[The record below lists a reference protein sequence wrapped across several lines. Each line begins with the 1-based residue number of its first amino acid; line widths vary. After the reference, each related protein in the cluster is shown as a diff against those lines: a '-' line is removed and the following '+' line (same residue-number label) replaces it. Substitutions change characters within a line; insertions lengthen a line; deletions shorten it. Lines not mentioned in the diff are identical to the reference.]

1 MERYLRR
8 AFLGQK
14 QFSIEGVDVMV
25 PMLDEAIE
33 LGGDTGAHEV
43 VIGMAHRGRLNVL
56 AHVVGRPYDVILR
69 EFEGE
74 RTIEAV
80 VVSEEGG
87 SGDVKYH
94 LGASGVR
101 ATRAGE
107 ITVTLA
113 SNPSHLEA
121 VDPVVEG
128 RARAEQTD
136 RSTREGFHDPA
147 VALPILIHG
156 DASFAGQGEVAETLN
171 LEGLA
176 GYSTGGTLH
185 LIANNQVGFTTDPSD
200 GRSTRYSSDL
210 AKGFDIPI
218 IHVNADDPEDA
229 LAAVRLALAYRLRF
243 GHDVVVDLVGY
254 RRHGHNEQDEAA
266 YTQPLLAAAIA
277 EHPTVRELYA
287 EKLVEAG
294 VVTAEQAEK
303 LEQDVISQLKSAH
316 EALKETFGSAPQP
329 TPDGRIPA
337 STLDEVVTA
346 VPADKL
352 TALNERALAR
362 ARLVL
367 AAPEADAPARAQA
380 RPARGRH
387 DRLGSGRGARRSH
400 RSSPTASRSAS
411 PARTRSAARSRTGTR
426 SCTT

>member
-1 MERYLRR
+1 
-8 AFLGQK
+8 
-14 QFSIEGVDVMV
+14 FSLEGLDVMV
-25 PMLDEAIE
+25 PMLDEAISAAA
-33 LGGDTGAHEV
+33 DQGAHEV

-56 AHVVGRPYDVILR
+56 THVVGRPYDVILR

-74 RTIEAV
+74 RTIDAV

-94 LGASGVR
+94 LGATGTR

-107 ITVTLA
+107 IHVTIA
-113 SNPSHLEA
+113 ANPSHLEA

-136 RSTREGFHDPA
+136 RSTREGYHDPT

-171 LEGLA
+171 LQGLA
-176 GYSTGGTLH
+176 GYSVGGTLH
-185 LIANNQVGFTTDPSD
+185 VIANNQVGFTTDPAD

-218 IHVNADDPEDA
+218 IHVNADEPEDA
-229 LAAVRLALAYRLRF
+229 ITAIRLALAYRRRF
-243 GHDVVVDLVGY
+243 GNDVVVDLVGY

-277 EHPTVRELYA
+277 QHPTVRELYA
-287 EKLVEAG
+287 RRLVNAG
-294 VVTAEQAEK
+294 AVTEQQAQT
-303 LEQDVISQLKSAH
+303 LEEDVTSELRAAH
-316 EALKETFGSAPQP
+316 EALKATFGNAPQQ

-337 STLDEVVTA
+337 GTADEVVTA
-346 VPADKL
+346 VPAGTL
-352 TALNERALAR
+352 QALNEELLR
-362 ARLVL
+362 V
-367 AAPEADAPARAQA
+367 PEWFSPHPKLMRQLERRRDQ
-380 RPARGRH
+380 
-387 DRLGSGRGARRSH
+387 LEEGA
-400 RSSPTASRSAS
+400 
-411 PARTRSAARSRTGTR
+411 
-426 SCTT
+426 